1 MEIQI
6 HETTHLCPSSQRL
19 VNKMATIGWVVER
32 ANPLLK
38 RKPSIGASALK
49 EELKY
54 KYGIHIP
61 YQTVYNGTKRAA
73 EKLFGEW
80 SDSFD
85 WLYRFKAEVEL
96 RSPGS
101 VVEIHTVK
109 DEDGNTR
116 FSRFFCAFKAS
127 IDGFLND
134 CRPCI
139 SVDSNALNGMWN
151 GHMPAATCLDG
162 HSWMFPLAFGF
173 FESESKEIWIWF
185 MQQLRK
191 CIGPMQKLAICT
203 DACKRLESTVREV
216 FPQAEKRECFRH
228 LMENLKKYYSCDVY
242 GKNMWPAARAH
253 SPHKFK
259 YFLDKVLATSPG
271 MEKWLA

>member
-1 MEIQI
+1 
-6 HETTHLCPSSQRL
+6 
-19 VNKMATIGWVVER
+19 
-32 ANPLLK
+32 
-38 RKPSIGASALK
+38 
-49 EELKY
+49 
-54 KYGIHIP
+54 
-61 YQTVYNGTKRAA
+61 
-73 EKLFGEW
+73 
-80 SDSFD
+80 
-85 WLYRFKAEVEL
+85 LYRFKAEVEL

-173 FESESKEIWIWF
+173 FESEIKEIWIWF

-259 YFLDKVLATSPG
+259 YFFDKVLATSPG